1 MAQYSQTVLVPSRFE
16 FCFQGGPRNRCSG
29 FAFAGDVRTIGT
41 VVPPSPPL
49 QVPSQPEG
57 PPARVLTVA
66 GSDPSG
72 GAGIQADLKTLTA
85 LGVYGASAITAIT
98 VQNTRGVSDVMA
110 VPASVVAAQ
119 MDAVLSDIGVD
130 VVKTGM
136 LGSID
141 VVRVVAARTQ
151 GVSLVVDPVI
161 LASDGRELLSSDGV
175 RALLEELVPR
185 AALVTP
191 NVPEAERLT
200 GVTIQTLEDAGRA
213 AERLLERGAAAVL
226 IKGGHLPG
234 EGDEVVDLLR
244 TLDGEEVCFS
254 GPRVL
259 TRAGHGTGCTLASAI
274 AAGIAEGLTLRD
286 AVRRARDYVEGA
298 LRAAPPLGGG
308 AWPLWHPL
316 NRPG

>member
-1 MAQYSQTVLVPSRFE
+1 MSSR
-16 FCFQGGPRNRCSG
+16 SSS
-29 FAFAGDVRTIGT
+29 T
-41 VVPPSPPL
+41 PPSAEPP
-49 QVPSQPEG
+49 S

-85 LGVYGASAITAIT
+85 LGVYGAAAITAVT
-98 VQNTRGVSDVMA
+98 VQNTLGVSDVMA

-119 MDAVLSDIGVD
+119 IDAVLGDIGAD
-130 VVKTGM
+130 VIKTGM
-136 LGSID
+136 LGNVD
-141 VVRVVAARTQ
+141 VVRAVAAR
-151 GVSLVVDPVI
+151 VERLKLVVDPVI
-161 LASDGRELLSSDGV
+161 QASDGRELLSSDGV

-200 GVTIQTLEDAGRA
+200 GVSIQTLDDAARA

-234 EGDEVVDLLR
+234 DEERVVDLLR
-244 TLDGEEVCFS
+244 TLDGEEVRFE
-254 GPRVL
+254 GPRVK
-259 TRAGHGTGCTLASAI
+259 TRAGRGTGCTLASAI
-274 AAGIAEGLTLRD
+274 AAGVAEGWTLRD
-286 AVRRARDYVEGA
+286 AVQRARDYVEGA

-308 AWPLWHPL
+308 TWPLWHPMSG
-316 NRPG
+316 RAP